1 MTKAKIMRV
10 AKLLQSFVL
19 FSGLEQA
26 SGELVPSRMDLETVI
41 LYEEKVW
48 FSFEVIFIM
57 LFVVMLAG
65 FFFMYKANRKLQQE
79 LQRVQHQQQ
88 QMV

>member
-26 SGELVPSRMDLETVI
+26 SGELVPFRMDLETVI

-48 FSFEVIFIM
+48 FSLM
-57 LFVVMLAG
+57 
-65 FFFMYKANRKLQQE
+65 
-79 LQRVQHQQQ
+79 
-88 QMV
+88 